1 MREAALNEQ
10 QIADYLR
17 RHPQFFHAYPE
28 LLNDL
33 SIPHPQN
40 GNQISLVERQISQLR
55 SQRDSLKGEVDSMM
69 SIAGENSA
77 LFQKVLQFTNRLI
90 AASDESAA
98 VEVVYEEMRKLFEVD
113 SVHLV
118 SWELP
123 KRSVDGLSQLGIS
136 QTWVKA
142 LKSTLEVGQPVC
154 GLLEDEWRKGLF
166 REDVLIDSICLMP
179 LGHERVWGV
188 LALGSVTDRFH
199 PELGTYFLGVM
210 AELITSKFNQLF
222 EA

>member
-1 MREAALNEQ
+1 MSEAVLSER
-10 QIADYLR
+10 QIADYLSR
-17 RHPQFFHAYPE
+17 NPQFFHTYPE

-33 SIPHPQN
+33 SIPHPQS
-40 GNQISLVERQISQLR
+40 GNQISLVERQITQLR
-55 SQRDSLKGEVDSMM
+55 HQRDSLKGEVDSMM

-77 LFQKVLQFTNRLI
+77 LFQKVLLFTNRLM
-90 AASDESAA
+90 AAQSESEA
-98 VEVVYEEMRKLFEVD
+98 VEVIYREMKALFEVD
-113 SVHLV
+113 SIHLV

-123 KRSVDGLSQLGIS
+123 QKSIDGLSQLGVS

-166 REDVLIDSICLMP
+166 REDVPIDSICLLP
-179 LGHERVWGV
+179 LGQKRVWGA
-188 LALGSVTDRFH
+188 LALGSVTDRFN

-210 AELITSKFNQLF
+210 AELITSRFRHLF
-222 EA
+222 ER